1 MATFE
6 NRATLSY
13 GGRTTDSN
21 VVTGE
26 ILEVLSVTKT
36 AVRAAYTS
44 GGTVTYVVSIVN
56 TGAAAFTGIGVS
68 DDLGAY
74 AFGGQTLVPL
84 TYVAGTTQYYV
95 NGVLQAT
102 PDVTAGPPLSVTGLT
117 VPAGGSVTL
126 IYEAQTNEYTPLA
139 LESTVVNTVTVTGD
153 RLAAPLTAT
162 ATVGALSEARLS
174 VCKSLSP
181 ATVAENGRL
190 TYTFAFSN
198 TGSAAAEEADA
209 LVLTDTFDPRLS
221 DLTVTYNG
229 VALAEGT
236 DYTYDPATGQFA
248 TVAGRITVP
257 AAAYT
262 QDAATGAVVTTPGSG
277 VLTVTGTI

>member
-26 ILEVLSVTKT
+26 IREVLSVTKT
-36 AVRAAYTS
+36 AVRSAYTS
-44 GGTVTYVVSIVN
+44 GGAVTYVVSIVN
-56 TGAAAFTGIGVS
+56 TGTAAFTGLTVT
-68 DDLGAY
+68 DDLGAH
-74 AFGGQTLVPL
+74 AFGEKTLVPL
-84 TYVAGTTQYYV
+84 TYTAGTAQYYV
-95 NGVLQAT
+95 NGILQAA
-102 PDVTAGPPLSVTGLT
+102 PDVTAGPPLTVTDLA
-117 VPAGGSVTL
+117 VPAGGSATL
-126 IYEAQTNEYTPLA
+126 IYEAQTNEFAPLA
-139 LESTVVNTVTVTGD
+139 LESTIVNTVTVTGE

-190 TYTFAFSN
+190 TYTFAISN

-209 LVLTDTFDPRLS
+209 IVLRDTFDPRLT

-229 VALAEGT
+229 VTLTAPD
-236 DYTYDPATGQFA
+236 DYTYDPAAGLFA
-248 TVAGRITVP
+248 TVPGRITVP
-257 AAAYT
+257 AATFT
-262 QDAATGAVVTTPGSG
+262 QDAETGAVVTTPGSG